1 MRVLEE
7 SLPAF
12 TLVVTQTQNT
22 RDVAP
27 DRRSYNHT
35 YARSSPTRPVDP
47 VTMTVDYPYD
57 DPMFFP
63 TLTWPEI
70 APEVAD
76 NTDVINLQVALDSL
90 AAEEGTRPPSRHS
103 RKRFSTLVIDL
114 ALAIKRKCQGAM
126 AGSSR
131 PSKPLPTLSS
141 VDLSN

>member
-7 SLPAF
+7 PFPAF
-12 TLVVTQTQNT
+12 TLVVTQAQNM

-47 VTMTVDYPYD
+47 LTMTVDYPYD

-76 NTDVINLQVALDSL
+76 NTDAVNLQVALDSL

-103 RKRFSTLVIDL
+103 RKRFSTLVVDL
-114 ALAIKRKCQGAM
+114 ALTIKRKCQGVLT
-126 AGSSR
+126 GSSR
-131 PSKPLPTLSS
+131 PPKASPSLSS
-141 VDLSN
+141 VDKLA